1 MVIFCSDV
9 NCQKIGITFPCFLAY
24 LRPENSGN
32 MINLTKHSLQKLEV
46 LFQELGY
53 VIRYEKGNF
62 NSGYCIVEAR
72 NIVII
77 NKFFE
82 TESRINTLLDILY
95 NINFEAG
102 VLSEKSAKFYQRILQ
117 HNPGE
122 EEQPEEQG

>member
-1 MVIFCSDV
+1 
-9 NCQKIGITFPCFLAY
+9 
-24 LRPENSGN
+24 

-62 NSGYCIVEAR
+62 NSGYCIVESR

-82 TESRINTLLDILY
+82 TDARINTLLDILQ
-95 NINFEAG
+95 NIEFEPA
-102 VLSEKSAKFYQRILQ
+102 VLSEKSAKFYERILK
-117 HNPGE
+117 HSTEE
-122 EEQPEEQG
+122 EEQAEEQH

>member
-1 MVIFCSDV
+1 
-9 NCQKIGITFPCFLAY
+9 
-24 LRPENSGN
+24 

-62 NSGYCIVEAR
+62 NSGYCIVESR

-82 TESRINTLLDILY
+82 TDARINTLLDILQ
-95 NINFEAG
+95 NIEFEPAM
-102 VLSEKSAKFYQRILQ
+102 LSEKSAKFYERILK
-117 HNPGE
+117 HSTEE
-122 EEQPEEQG
+122 EEQAEELH

>member
-1 MVIFCSDV
+1 
-9 NCQKIGITFPCFLAY
+9 
-24 LRPENSGN
+24 

-62 NSGYCIVEAR
+62 NSGYCVVEAR

-82 TESRINTLLDILY
+82 TEARINTLLDILQ
-95 NINFEAG
+95 NVTFDSGI
-102 VLSEKSAKFYQRILQ
+102 LSEKSAKFYERILKEAAE
-117 HNPGE
+117 GE
-122 EEQPEEQG
+122 EETVESPE

>member
-1 MVIFCSDV
+1 
-9 NCQKIGITFPCFLAY
+9 
-24 LRPENSGN
+24 

-53 VIRYEKGNF
+53 IIRYEKGNF

-82 TESRINTLLDILY
+82 TEARINTLLDILN
-95 NINFEAG
+95 NIEFDAG
-102 VLSEKSAKFYQRILQ
+102 VLSEKSAKFYERVQKRVIE
-117 HNPGE
+117 GE
-122 EEQPEEQG
+122 EEQVEEQL

>member
-1 MVIFCSDV
+1 M
-9 NCQKIGITFPCFLAY
+9 
-24 LRPENSGN
+24 

-62 NSGYCIVEAR
+62 NSGYCIVEDR

-82 TESRINTLLDILY
+82 TESRINTLLDILQ
-95 NINFEAG
+95 NVEFDAG
-102 VLSEKSAKFYQRILQ
+102 VLSEKSAKFYQRVLV
-117 HNPGE
+117 HGE
-122 EEQPEEQG
+122 AEQEEVEEQQ

>member
-1 MVIFCSDV
+1 
-9 NCQKIGITFPCFLAY
+9 
-24 LRPENSGN
+24 
-32 MINLTKHSLQKLEV
+32 MISLTKHSLQKLEV

-82 TESRINTLLDILY
+82 TEARMNTLMDILQ
-95 NINFEAG
+95 NVEVEAG
-102 VLSEKSAKFYQRILQ
+102 ILSEKSGKFYQQVLR
-117 HNPGE
+117 HGAAEGE
-122 EEQPEEQG
+122 EETVTQ

>member
-1 MVIFCSDV
+1 
-9 NCQKIGITFPCFLAY
+9 
-24 LRPENSGN
+24 

-62 NSGYCIVEAR
+62 NSGYCIVESR

-82 TESRINTLLDILY
+82 TDARINTLLDILQ
-95 NINFEAG
+95 NIEFEPA
-102 VLSEKSAKFYQRILQ
+102 VLSEKSAKFYERILK
-117 HNPGE
+117 HTTEE
-122 EEQPEEQG
+122 EEQAEEMH

>member
-1 MVIFCSDV
+1 
-9 NCQKIGITFPCFLAY
+9 
-24 LRPENSGN
+24 

-62 NSGYCIVEAR
+62 NAGYCVVESR

-82 TESRINTLLDILY
+82 TEARINTLMDILS
-95 NINFEAG
+95 NVQFDPG
-102 VLSEKSAKFYQRILQ
+102 MLSDKSAKFYERIQ
-117 HNPGE
+117 KESQESE
-122 EEQPEEQG
+122 EEQAEEQA

>member
-1 MVIFCSDV
+1 
-9 NCQKIGITFPCFLAY
+9 
-24 LRPENSGN
+24 

-53 VIRYEKGNF
+53 IIRYEKGNF

-82 TESRINTLLDILY
+82 TEARINTLLDILN
-95 NINFEAG
+95 NIEFDAG
-102 VLSEKSAKFYQRILQ
+102 VLSEKSAKFYERVQKRVAED
-117 HNPGE
+117 E
-122 EEQPEEQG
+122 EEQVEEQS

>member
-1 MVIFCSDV
+1 
-9 NCQKIGITFPCFLAY
+9 
-24 LRPENSGN
+24 
-32 MINLTKHSLQKLEV
+32 MINHTKHSLQKLEV

-62 NSGYCIVEAR
+62 NAGYCIVENR

-82 TESRINTLLDILY
+82 TEARINILLDILQ
-95 NINFEAG
+95 NIEFDAG

-117 HNPGE
+117 HSPAE
-122 EEQPEEQG
+122 EDEATAE

>member
-1 MVIFCSDV
+1 
-9 NCQKIGITFPCFLAY
+9 
-24 LRPENSGN
+24 

-82 TESRINTLLDILY
+82 TEARINTLLDIL
-95 NINFEAG
+95 NKTDFDPG
-102 VLSEKSAKFYQRILQ
+102 VLSEKSAKFYQRILTY
-117 HNPGE
+117 NATEDE
-122 EEQPEEQG
+122 EAEA